1 MIWWRYKMSQYMKLI
16 GQKAKKASLTKINT
30 RIKNKVLKRYAS
42 LLDKEK
48 NFIIKANTK
57 DVKFALEK
65 GLKNNLI
72 DRLTID
78 QKKLNNIKN
87 SINKIAKLKDPVD
100 NILEKWSR
108 PNGLRIKRVSIPIGV
123 IGIIYESRPNV
134 TSDVAGLCFKS
145 GNAVILKGGS
155 EAINTNKIL
164 AKLFRKA
171 LKENKIDE
179 NYIQFVDS
187 KDRKMVDFMLS
198 KMKNYIDVIIPRG
211 GKNLVKRVQE
221 FSSVPIIG
229 HLEGLCHTF
238 IDKDAQL
245 KMAINIIYN
254 AKLRNTS
261 ICGATETI
269 LLHEKIIKR
278 FCNPI
283 LKKLE
288 ENNCKIYGD
297 HFLKKYYKGKIYPAK
312 EKDWSTE
319 YLAAIVSVKTVKNCK
334 DAIRHINKY
343 GTMHT
348 DSIVTK
354 NKKTARMFLKNVK
367 SSIAMQNTST
377 QFADGGEFG
386 FGGEVGISTNTLPPR
401 GPVGLGQLISYKYE
415 VISNGQTRK

>member
-1 MIWWRYKMSQYMKLI
+1 MIQYMNLI
-16 GQKAKKASLTKINT
+16 GQKAKKASLKKINT
-30 RIKNKVLKRYAS
+30 KIKNKVLKRYAS
-42 LLDKEK
+42 LLDRER
-48 NFIIKANTK
+48 NFILKANEK
-57 DVKFALEK
+57 DVKFSLEK

-87 SINKIAKLKDPVD
+87 SVNKITKLKDPVD

-108 PNGLRIKRVSIPIGV
+108 PNGLKINRVSIPIGV
-123 IGIIYESRPNV
+123 IGVIYESRPNV
-134 TSDVAGLCFKS
+134 TSDVACLCFKS

-155 EAINTNKIL
+155 ESINTNKIL
-164 AKLFRKA
+164 TKLFRKA
-171 LKENKIDE
+171 LKENKVDE
-179 NYIQFVDS
+179 NYIQFIDS
-187 KDRKMVDFMLS
+187 RDRKIVDFILS
-198 KMKNYIDVIIPRG
+198 KMKNYIDIIIPRG
-211 GKNLVKRVQE
+211 GKDLVKRVQE
-221 FSSVPIIG
+221 FSRVPIIG
-229 HLEGLCHTF
+229 HLEGICHTF
-238 IDKDAQL
+238 IDKDAEL
-245 KMAINIIYN
+245 KMATNIIYN

-269 LLHEKIIKR
+269 LLHENIVKK

-288 ENNCKIYGD
+288 ENSCKIYGD
-297 HFLKKYYKGKIYPAK
+297 HFLQKYYKGKIYPAK

-319 YLAAIVSVKTVKNCK
+319 YLAATVSVKTVKNCEE
-334 DAIRHINKY
+334 AINHINKY

-354 NKKTARMFLKNVK
+354 NKKTAKKFIKNVK
-367 SSIAMQNTST
+367 SSIAMHNTST

-415 VISNGQTRK
+415 IVSNGQTRK

>member
-1 MIWWRYKMSQYMKLI
+1 MNLI
-16 GQKAKKASLTKINT
+16 GQNAKKASLEKVNT
-30 RIKNKVLKRYAS
+30 SLKNKILKRYT
-42 LLDKEK
+42 LLLGKEK
-48 NFIIKANTK
+48 DFIIKANTK
-57 DVKFALEK
+57 DVKFAQKK
-65 GLKNNLI
+65 GLNNNLI

-78 QKKLNNIKN
+78 SKKLDNIRN
-87 SINKIAKLKDPVD
+87 SIKKIIKLKDPVD
-100 NILEKWSR
+100 NTLEKWSR
-108 PNGLRIKRVSIPIGV
+108 PNGLKIKRVSIPIGV
-123 IGIIYESRPNV
+123 IGVIYESRPNV
-134 TSDVAGLCFKS
+134 TSDVASLCFKS

-171 LKENKIDE
+171 LKENKVNE
-179 NYIQFVDS
+179 NFIQFIDS
-187 KDRKMVDFMLS
+187 KDRKTVDFILS
-198 KMKNYIDVIIPRG
+198 KMKDYIDVIIPRG

-221 FSSVPIIG
+221 FSTVPIIG

-238 IDKDAQL
+238 VDKDAEL
-245 KMAINIIYN
+245 KMAIDIIYN

-269 LLHEKIIKR
+269 LLHEKIVKK

-288 ENNCKIYGD
+288 ENDCKIYGD
-297 HFLKKYYKGKIYPAK
+297 RFSSKHYRGKISAAR

-319 YLAAIVSVKTVKNCK
+319 YLASKISVKTVKNCEE
-334 DAIRHINKY
+334 AIKHINKY

-348 DSIVTK
+348 DSIITK
-354 NKKTARMFLKNVK
+354 NKKTARKFLKNVK
-367 SSIAMQNTST
+367 SSIAMHNTST
-377 QFADGGEFG
+377 LFADGGEFG

-415 VISNGQTRK
+415 IISNGQTRK